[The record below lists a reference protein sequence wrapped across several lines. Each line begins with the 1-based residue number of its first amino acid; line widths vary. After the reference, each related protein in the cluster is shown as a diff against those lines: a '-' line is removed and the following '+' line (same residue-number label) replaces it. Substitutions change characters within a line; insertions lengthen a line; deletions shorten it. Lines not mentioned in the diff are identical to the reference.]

1 MTDKK
6 HFVINNASSL
16 PEDKSRK
23 CFNQIDPRGFSLLH
37 EQHVTLKDHVYTC
50 THVLYTMHGRQKAVC
65 HIHRSVAQRYPFEVG
80 WLGGWLRL
88 DNIIQVCT

>member
-23 CFNQIDPRGFSLLH
+23 CFYQIDPRGFSLLH
-37 EQHVTLKDHVYTC
+37 EQHVTQVYTC
-50 THVLYTMHGRQKAVC
+50 TRVVYTMHGRQKAVC
-65 HIHRSVAQRYPFEVG
+65 HIHRSIAQRYPIEVE
-80 WLGGWLRL
+80 WVGG
-88 DNIIQVCT
+88 